1 MTPSFRPV
9 WPRSALVVLALACT
23 LGPAEIQATRAQE
36 HVFVTVVDDKGRP
49 VQGLNVSDFVVQIDG
64 VAQEIIRAEPAT
76 TPLSI
81 VLLTDRLG
89 LNPNYTPF
97 DLRQALADFVRVVRT
112 GSPEAKFALT
122 TFDGPVV
129 QLTKFTSAPGEL
141 DRALGRLS
149 SIVTTAAIVDGVSE
163 ATKQLAA
170 APTERRAVLVV
181 VSSYRLDQSN
191 LRTDLVGEQLRMS
204 KGSLWAVEVRA
215 DRGNFTSQAREE
227 TLDARQPDEWGHPR
241 RRLLPQRRDQF
252 LQALRRVACGA
263 IRRHVRAGIGV
274 GAQPADRRCQRFRT
288 TRLRALMAQP
298 VMPVV
303 FRFRVR

>member
-49 VQGLNVSDFVVQIDG
+49 VQGLDVSDFVVQIDG

-97 DLRQALADFVRVVRT
+97 DLRQALADFVRLVRT

-149 SIVTTAAIVDGVSE
+149 SVVTTAAILDGVSE

-181 VSSYRLDQSN
+181 VSSYRLDQSS

-227 TLDARQPDEWGHPR
+227 TLDAGSRMSGGTRDLVSSRSGVINSCKHFAELIVAQYDVTYAPALGSGR
-241 RRLLPQRRDQF
+241 SRLTVGVKGSG
-252 LQALRRVACGA
+252 LRVYAPSWLSR
-263 IRRHVRAGIGV
+263 
-274 GAQPADRRCQRFRT
+274 
-288 TRLRALMAQP
+288 
-298 VMPVV
+298 
-303 FRFRVR
+303 